1 MAVNVL
7 EQALTQKV
15 ILQIMKDIFFFFFF
29 LVEKEKVL
37 LLRRPAT
44 WEDGGL
50 VSSDHL

>member
-1 MAVNVL
+1 ML
-7 EQALTQKV
+7 EQALMQKV
-15 ILQIMKDIFFFFFF
+15 ILQIMKDIFFFFF

-50 VSSDHL
+50 VSSDHLWVAG